1 MTRTDISDRLSRL
14 DLIEARLKEGTPLIL
29 ADLAAELGISR
40 RTLTRDIA
48 LMRARGVPVEADRGR
63 GGGLRLSAQW
73 GVGRMAL
80 SYDEAID
87 LMISLAVAEQLES
100 PLFMAN
106 LGSVRQKLV
115 ASFAPQKRAQVTQL
129 KSRILVGQHASNPTR
144 QSLAP
149 VDATAIRRLHRAFVE
164 RRLLRLRYHA
174 PDRPPTTRVIEPQF
188 LHYNAPVWYVLCWDH
203 LRGDIRTLRCDRITD
218 AVPLGDTFALRP
230 RALFE
235 PALEGD
241 RVLP

>member
-1 MTRTDISDRLSRL
+1 MTRTDASDRLNRL
-14 DLIEARLKEGTPLIL
+14 DLIEARLKSGEALIL
-29 ADLAAELGISR
+29 ADLAAELGVSR
-40 RTLTRDIA
+40 RTLSRDIA

-63 GGGLRLSAQW
+63 GGGIRLSARW

-87 LMISLAVAEQLES
+87 LMISLAVAEQLQS

-115 ASFAPQKRAQVTQL
+115 ASFGPRQRAQVARL

-144 QSLAP
+144 ESLAP

-164 RRLLRLRYHA
+164 RRLLQITYSA
-174 PDRPPTTRVIEPQF
+174 PERPPTSRVIEPQF
-188 LHYNAPVWYVLCWDH
+188 LHYNAPVWYVLAWDH
-203 LRGDIRTLRCDRITD
+203 LRQDVRTLRCDRITN
-218 AVPLGDTFALRP
+218 AQPLGETFELRP
-230 RALFE
+230 FSLFE

-241 RVLP
+241 HVLQ